1 MADRKIRQEE
11 QGPIGAPE
19 WMVTFS
25 DCMTLLLTFFVLLLS
40 FTAFGENTLPNLGN
54 AFTESMSSSIGMD
67 DKTAQDALK
76 AQQPV
81 KEVERVNKG
90 SETKPTTED
99 EINKIMKRKRPIDFK
114 NLKVFAVPSEKLFW
128 GDGFAI
134 SRSGQE
140 VLNSLSI
147 LFKVVPSRVVVS
159 ENGPN
164 TNQQMA
170 LDRSLK
176 VVEYM
181 TSRGLERNNFSI
193 TTSSMMLSGPRD
205 RRMLEITLLEPS
217 IYE

>member
-11 QGPIGAPE
+11 QGPVGAPE

-54 AFTESMSSSIGMD
+54 AFTETMSSSIGRND
-67 DKTAQDALK
+67 STDQTAIK
-76 AQQPV
+76 AQQRV

-90 SETKPTTED
+90 SETKPSVED
-99 EINKIMKRKRPIDFK
+99 EINKIMKQKRPIDFK
-114 NLKVFAVPSEKLFW
+114 NLKVFTIPSEKLFW
-128 GDGFAI
+128 GDGAAI
-134 SRSGQE
+134 SRTGQK
-140 VLNSLSI
+140 LLDSLSI
-147 LFKVVPSRVVVS
+147 LFKVVPSRVVIS

-170 LDRSLK
+170 LRRSLK

-181 TSRGLERNNFSI
+181 TSRGLKSDDFSI
-193 TTSSMMLSGPRD
+193 TTSPMMRSGQRD
-205 RRMLEITLLEPS
+205 RRVLEITLLDPG

>member
-1 MADRKIRQEE
+1 MADRQRPQEE
-11 QGPIGAPE
+11 KGVVGAPE

-54 AFTESMSSSIGMD
+54 AMSESMSSSIGKD
-67 DKTAQDALK
+67 NNAEQTSVA
-76 AQQPV
+76 AQQQL

-90 SETKPTTED
+90 AETKPSVED
-99 EINKIMKRKRPIDFK
+99 DISKIMKKKRPIDFK
-114 NLKVFAVPSEKLFW
+114 SLKVFAIPSEKLFW
-128 GDGFAI
+128 GDGVAI
-134 SRSGQE
+134 SRTGQNL
-140 VLNSLSI
+140 LNSLSI
-147 LFKVVPSRVVVS
+147 LFKTVPSRVVIS

-170 LDRSLK
+170 LNRSLR

-181 TSRGLERNNFSI
+181 TSRGLKNDDFSI
-193 TTSSMMLSGPRD
+193 TTSPMMRSGSRNQ
-205 RRMLEITLLEPS
+205 RMLEITLLDPE

>member
-54 AFTESMSSSIGMD
+54 AFTESMSSSIGMNNR
-67 DKTAQDALK
+67 TARDAMR
-76 AQQPV
+76 AQQQV
-81 KEVERVNKG
+81 KEVERVKKG
-90 SETKPTTED
+90 SETKPSTED
-99 EINKIMKRKRPIDFK
+99 EINKIMKQKRPIDFK
-114 NLKVFAVPSEKLFW
+114 NLKVFAIPSEKLFW
-128 GDGFAI
+128 GDGAAI
-134 SRSGQE
+134 SRSGQK
-140 VLNSLSI
+140 LLDSLSI
-147 LFKVVPSRVVVS
+147 LFKVVPSRVVIS

-170 LDRSLK
+170 LRRSLK

-181 TSRGLERNNFSI
+181 TSKGIEGNNFSI
-193 TTSSMMLSGPRD
+193 TTSPMMRSGQRD
-205 RRMLEITLLEPS
+205 RRMLEITLLDPG

>member
-1 MADRKIRQEE
+1 MANRKIRQEE

-40 FTAFGENTLPNLGN
+40 FTAFGDNTLPNLGN
-54 AFTESMSSSIGMD
+54 AMSESMSSSIGLD
-67 DKTAQDALK
+67 NNAENTSVA
-76 AQQPV
+76 AQQQI

-90 SETKPTTED
+90 TETKPSAED
-99 EINKIMKRKRPIDFK
+99 NISKIMKKKRPIDFK

-128 GDGFAI
+128 GDGSAI
-134 SRSGQE
+134 SRSGQK
-140 VLNSLSI
+140 VLDSLSV
-147 LFKVVPSRVVVS
+147 LFKVVPSRVVIS

-164 TNQQMA
+164 TRQQMA

-181 TSRGLERNNFSI
+181 TSRGLEKSNFSV
-193 TTSSMMLSGPRD
+193 TTSSMMLSGPMD
-205 RRMLEITLLEPS
+205 RRMLEITLLDPS